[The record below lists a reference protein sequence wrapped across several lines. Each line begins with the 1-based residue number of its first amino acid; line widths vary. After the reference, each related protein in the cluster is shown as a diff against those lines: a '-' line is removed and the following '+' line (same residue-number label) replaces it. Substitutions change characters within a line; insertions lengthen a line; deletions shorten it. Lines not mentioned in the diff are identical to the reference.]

1 MTIESAALK
10 KPQMPPLPGM
20 GTRIAET
27 QKANPEANPEA
38 HTPLPF
44 VSSSRTLRE
53 CDPVRLKDENEIEN
67 H

>member
-20 GTRIAET
+20 GTHIAET
-27 QKANPEANPEA
+27 QKANPEA

-44 VSSSRTLRE
+44 DSLAAAR
-53 CDPVRLKDENEIEN
+53 
-67 H
+67 